1 MMTQL
6 HSFKFASLDI
16 VSGPMF
22 AGKTT
27 RLVKS
32 VREALG
38 ASVYRSVVVLKPS
51 LDTREGVSVPPVV
64 RTHDGDEVRDGGE
77 ETSMTHH
84 HLPANNSSTPSVDSH
99 INPPVAS
106 LGISERVMVC
116 PVDDPEWII
125 GRLPVCVEG
134 KRVFVGVDEVQ
145 FFTPGWV
152 GVVMETLL
160 LMRSDVDM
168 VVVGLDMDRDGNQ
181 FPGMGSVEG
190 FAAKHQNSVLVEHER
205 LVGVCSV
212 CGERNA
218 TRTFYKG
225 DRDGGQVLIGG
236 SDLYEPRCY
245 QHWLAGS

>member
-1 MMTQL
+1 MSTCL
-6 HSFKFASLDI
+6 TEFPCFSCLDV

-27 RLVKS
+27 RLVKK

-38 ASVYRSVVVLKPS
+38 ASVYHSVVVLKPS
-51 LDTREGVSVPPVV
+51 LDTREGVSVTPVV
-64 RTHDGDEVRDGGE
+64 RTHDGDEVRDGRE
-77 ETSMTHH
+77 ETYLIT
-84 HLPANNSSTPSVDSH
+84 LPANQTSAQSLR

-181 FPGMGSVEG
+181 FPGMGSVEE
-190 FAAKHQNSVLVEHER
+190 FAAKHQSSVVVEHER

-225 DRDGGQVLIGG
+225 ARDGGQVLIGG

-245 QHWLAGS
+245 HHWLDGS